1 MKKRKEVSL
10 KIIVLIFFSVLLY
23 GCCTI
28 FPHGK
33 NCPPLTN
40 ISPTTLDFGER
51 SLSMSFSIT
60 NTGGGNLNWIANP
73 SEPWITLS
81 HNSGDLRPMMPY
93 QVTVT
98 INRNLVSEGSHS
110 GTVQINTT
118 TGVSVVNISMI
129 KPPLPPEPSLVID
142 RILMNETPQTGTWL
156 MCFMAVPPVGDQKWF
171 NIPDHEYE
179 KDNITI
185 TMNLEVPNIK
195 IGQVMN
201 WVMQLDDDQEDVC
214 GNNVD
219 DRCNGNFT
227 ITSSGNKYY
236 YINSEWKFTIYWH
249 TK

>member
-1 MKKRKEVSL
+1 MKKAKRISL
-10 KIIVLIFFSVLLY
+10 KIIFLISSSILLY
-23 GCCTI
+23 GCCSI
-28 FPHGK
+28 FPHGIK
-33 NCPPLTN
+33 CTPLTY
-40 ISPTTLDFGER
+40 ISPATLDFGEGSS
-51 SLSMSFSIT
+51 SLTFSIT
-60 NTGGGNLNWIANP
+60 NTGGGYLNWIANP

-110 GTVQINTT
+110 GTIQINTT

-129 KPPLPPEPSLVID
+129 KIIPPPKTLVID

-156 MCFMAVPPVGDQKWF
+156 MCFNAVSPVGDQKWF

-179 KDNITI
+179 RDNITI
-185 TMNLEVPNIK
+185 AMNLEVPYNK
-195 IGQVMN
+195 IGEVMN
-201 WVMQLDDDQEDVC
+201 WNLQLDDDQEDVC
-214 GNNVD
+214 SNNAE

-227 ITSSGNKYY
+227 ITSNGNKYY
-236 YINSEWKFTIYWH
+236 YINDHWKFTVYWH